1 MIDIGEN
8 KIHGNIPPQLGHLS
22 SLEGLYLGS
31 NALSGEVPVIIF
43 NISSLK
49 VIALAANTLSGKLP
63 SNLGYSL
70 PNLEGLYLGI
80 NNFSGKLPSSISN
93 ATKLKFLDLG
103 RNMFS
108 GNVPIDLG
116 INLQQFQSINFQRN
130 MLTNDPSSTGEIN
143 FLSSFSHCKYLKFL
157 MIGDNQFNGILP
169 KSSLTNMSLSLE
181 RFIAFYC
188 GIRGEIPVEIGN
200 WTNLSWLTLGA
211 NEFIGSIPQ
220 ELGNLKKLQT
230 LRLYENKLDGIIPER
245 LCEIKELYYFD
256 LRRNQITGQVLG
268 CLGNISSLRYIY
280 FDSNNLSSSIP
291 LNFWSNKD
299 ISVVSL
305 SFNQLNGPLAPE
317 IANMGGL
324 SELYLSRN
332 ELYGSI
338 PSTILQL
345 QKLVILAL
353 DMNRLD
359 STIPKSFEK
368 MVSLEY
374 LDLSQNNLTDQIP
387 ESLTKLEH
395 LNYLNVSYNELS
407 GEIPDGGPFGN
418 FTAESFIGNAE
429 LCGPPRF
436 QVKVCEVQNNVTR
449 RNRKKTVLKF
459 VLGPIAAGGLVMG
472 VLGMIWLLN
481 YRKRNNQL
489 IPLTDWYDQLSHKR
503 FSYYELVRGTN
514 NFDES
519 NLIGKGS
526 LGMVY
531 KGTFTNGTTAAVK
544 VFNAQVQ
551 DAFKR
556 FDLECKV
563 LRNIQHRNLVKR
575 LKIMFDV
582 ACAVEY
588 LHQGHSLV
596 VVHCDLK
603 PSNILLDGN
612 MVARVSDFGISKLL
626 TAYDPVALTKT
637 LGTIGYM
644 APEYG
649 SEGIVST
656 MGDVYSYGIL
666 LMETFTRKKP
676 VDDEFVGDLTLK
688 RWVAESYPHRVMDI
702 VDANLF
708 STDDSEQHLIAIESC
723 LRSVLDVALEC
734 TADFPQERI
743 TMNNVRVRLNKIQTQ
758 FLAQ

>member
-1 MIDIGEN
+1 MNLPSIRKLSLRRNELVGTLPPSLGNLSTLVMIDIGEN

-31 NALSGEVPVIIF
+31 NALSGEVPVRIF
-43 NISSLK
+43 NVSSLK

-63 SNLGYSL
+63 SNLVYSL

-93 ATKLKFLDLG
+93 ATKLKFFDLG
-103 RNMFS
+103 WNTFI

-116 INLQQFQSINFQRN
+116 INLQQIQSINFQRN
-130 MLTNDPSSTGEIN
+130 MLTNDPSSTGEIS

-169 KSSLTNMSLSLE
+169 KSSFTNMSLSLE

-200 WTNLSWLTLGA
+200 WTNLSWLTLSA
-211 NEFIGSIPQ
+211 NEFIGLIPQ
-220 ELGNLKKLQT
+220 ELRNLKKLQT

-245 LCEIKELYYFD
+245 LCEMEELYYFD

-280 FDSNNLSSSIP
+280 FDSNNLSLSIP

-305 SFNQLNGPLAPE
+305 SFNQLNGPLASE
-317 IANMGGL
+317 IGNIGGFN
-324 SELYLSRN
+324 ELYLSRN
-332 ELYGSI
+332 ELFGSI
-338 PSTILQL
+338 PSTIVQL

-359 STIPKSFEK
+359 GSIPKSFEK

-418 FTAESFIGNAE
+418 FTAESFIGNTE

-436 QVKVCEVQNNVTR
+436 QVKMCEIRNNVIR

-459 VLGPIAAGGLVMG
+459 VLGPVAAGGLVIG

-489 IPLTDWYDQLSHKR
+489 IPLTDC
-503 FSYYELVRGTN
+503 
-514 NFDES
+514 
-519 NLIGKGS
+519 

-544 VFNAQVQ
+544 VFNAQLQ

-563 LRNIQHRNLVKR
+563 LRNIRHRNLVKR
-575 LKIMFDV
+575 LKSMFDV

-656 MGDVYSYGIL
+656 MGDVCSYGIL

-688 RWVAESYPHRVMDI
+688 RWVVESYPHRVMDI

>member
-1 MIDIGEN
+1 
-8 KIHGNIPPQLGHLS
+8 
-22 SLEGLYLGS
+22 
-31 NALSGEVPVIIF
+31 
-43 NISSLK
+43 
-49 VIALAANTLSGKLP
+49 
-63 SNLGYSL
+63 
-70 PNLEGLYLGI
+70 
-80 NNFSGKLPSSISN
+80 
-93 ATKLKFLDLG
+93 
-103 RNMFS
+103 
-108 GNVPIDLG
+108 
-116 INLQQFQSINFQRN
+116 
-130 MLTNDPSSTGEIN
+130 
-143 FLSSFSHCKYLKFL
+143 
-157 MIGDNQFNGILP
+157 
-169 KSSLTNMSLSLE
+169 
-181 RFIAFYC
+181 
-188 GIRGEIPVEIGN
+188 
-200 WTNLSWLTLGA
+200 
-211 NEFIGSIPQ
+211 
-220 ELGNLKKLQT
+220 
-230 LRLYENKLDGIIPER
+230 
-245 LCEIKELYYFD
+245 
-256 LRRNQITGQVLG
+256 
-268 CLGNISSLRYIY
+268 
-280 FDSNNLSSSIP
+280 
-291 LNFWSNKD
+291 
-299 ISVVSL
+299 
-305 SFNQLNGPLAPE
+305 
-317 IANMGGL
+317 MGGL

-359 STIPKSFEK
+359 GTIPNSFEK

-407 GEIPDGGPFGN
+407 GEIPDGGPFSN

-459 VLGPIAAGGLVMG
+459 VLGPVAAGGLVIG

-544 VFNAQVQ
+544 VFNAQVH

-563 LRNIQHRNLVKR
+563 LRNIRHRNLVKVISSCANLDFKALVLEYMPNGDLDYWLYSHNNFLDLIQR

-603 PSNILLDGN
+603 PSNILLDGD

-708 STDDSEQHLIAIESC
+708 SSDDSEHLIAIESC
-723 LRSVLDVALEC
+723 LRSVLEVALEC
-734 TADFPQERI
+734 TVDLPQDRI

-758 FLAQ
+758 FLSQ